1 MASWAGPPRSPRPQ
15 QEQPPPP
22 SKLLRLIAK
31 LTGIALGLFAV
42 LALVPAGEAHSAARG
57 CWSQYSYDGVQSP
70 STAYGVATTLTMRAS
85 SVVRSGHVAAW
96 VGVGGAGMG
105 PRGAD
110 EWVQAGIAQDAGDVA
125 VLYYEFKRPGDAA
138 ATYVRLQPVSAG
150 EAHTFS
156 VTEMASRRNVWR
168 VRIDGIA
175 WGAPVVLPGSHG
187 TFAPNATAESWDGG
201 VVGSCNSYSFAFSG
215 LSLRLRDAG
224 SWSAFGLSRVL
235 RDPAYALRLGT
246 NGFSA
251 SS

>member
-1 MASWAGPPRSPRPQ
+1 MASWAGPPRPPRPPREHQ
-15 QEQPPPP
+15 QP
-22 SKLLRLIAK
+22 SRLLRLIAK
-31 LTGIALGLFAV
+31 LTGITLSLFGA
-42 LALVPAGEAHSAARG
+42 LALVPAGEAHSAAHG

-70 STAYGVATTLTMRAS
+70 SAAYGVATTMTMRAP

-110 EWVQAGIAQDAGDVA
+110 EWLQAGIAQDAGDVA

-138 ATYVRLQPVSAG
+138 ATYARLQPVSPG

-156 VTEMASRRNVWR
+156 VTEMTSRPNVWR

-175 WGAPVVLPGSHG
+175 WGAPVALPGSHG
-187 TFAPNATAESWDGG
+187 AFAPNATAESWDGG
-201 VVGSCNSYSFAFSG
+201 VVGSCNSYSFAFSD
-215 LSLRLRDAG
+215 LSLRLRHAG
-224 SWSAFGLSRVL
+224 SWKAFRLSRVL
-235 RDPAYALRLGT
+235 RDPAYALRLRAD
-246 NGFSA
+246 GFSA

>member
-1 MASWAGPPRSPRPQ
+1 MASWAGPPRPPRPPRA
-15 QEQPPPP
+15 EQL
-22 SKLLRLIAK
+22 SKLLRLFAR
-31 LTGIALGLFAV
+31 LAGIALSLFAV

-70 STAYGVATTLTMRAS
+70 STAYGVATTMTMRS
-85 SVVRSGHVAAW
+85 PSIVRSGHVAAW
-96 VGVGGAGMG
+96 IGVGGAGAG

-110 EWVQAGIAQDAGDVA
+110 EWVQAGIAQDAGHVA
-125 VLYYEFKRPGDAA
+125 VLYYEYKRPGDAA

-150 EAHTFS
+150 EAHTFA
-156 VTEMASRRNVWR
+156 VTELASRPGVWR

-187 TFAPNATAESWDGG
+187 KFAPNATAESWDGG
-201 VVGSCNSYSFAFSG
+201 VVGSCNGYSFAFAG
-215 LSLRLRDAG
+215 LSLRLRYAG
-224 SWSAFGLSRVL
+224 SWEAFGLSRVL

-246 NGFSA
+246 DGFSA